1 MLRGQRSW
9 GTKEETIKRGKE
21 GDNTLN
27 ALADQTLVF
36 WLEHFDVHHEKGRTS
51 PTSQIWKQNK

>member
-1 MLRGQRSW
+1 
-9 GTKEETIKRGKE
+9 
-21 GDNTLN
+21 LN